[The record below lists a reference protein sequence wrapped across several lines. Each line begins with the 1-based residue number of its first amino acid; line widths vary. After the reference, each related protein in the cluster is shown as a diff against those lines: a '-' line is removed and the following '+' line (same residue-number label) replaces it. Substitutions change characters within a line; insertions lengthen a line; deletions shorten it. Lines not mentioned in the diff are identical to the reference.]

1 MDDNAE
7 EEEKNRTRIVTR
19 GKREEKVKGERRRQ
33 KWTRRRGMMNKYDED
48 KGDKKDTEDEEDEE
62 DKLDKKKKRTRKTKS
77 RTRKR
82 REEKAQERKNR

>member
-1 MDDNAE
+1 MDDTAE

-62 DKLDKKKKRTRKTKS
+62 DKKD
-77 RTRKR
+77 
-82 REEKAQERKNR
+82 EELEA